1 MDTRHGTGIFGLDG
15 FRRWVEGDGF
25 CFFFA
30 DEVLMF
36 FFMLGGLFWIFLIL
50 FFGDLWELLLLPGV
64 FFPRKNSF
72 SLYVFFLVRNLPDT
86 FLFFISFHEFR
97 GDFPCSFW

>member
-1 MDTRHGTGIFGLDG
+1 M
-15 FRRWVEGDGF
+15 EGDGF

-36 FFMLGGLFWIFLIL
+36 FFYVGGIVLDFFYTLFWRSL
-50 FFGDLWELLLLPGV
+50 GV
-64 FFPRKNSF
+64 VVAAWSVFPKKNSF